1 MKSFSLV
8 IISSLISFIFREEL
22 IFVNRLEK
30 VRNFYEGEKVP
41 KRSIKATID
50 TFKYKGD
57 TFKYNEFGKRVN
69 FWAKAFTYSYSE
81 ISFCY

>member
-1 MKSFSLV
+1 MKSFSVV
-8 IISSLISFIFREEL
+8 IISNLSFIFREEF

-30 VRNFYEGEKVP
+30 ARNFYEGEKVP

-57 TFKYNEFGKRVN
+57 TFK
-69 FWAKAFTYSYSE
+69 
-81 ISFCY
+81 